1 MRIALLILAGLVG
14 FNALLFA
21 VLWIVF
27 TVEERR
33 KEKKEESSCLPR
45 KSP

>member
-14 FNALLFA
+14 FNVLLFA

-27 TVEERR
+27 SVEEKQ
-33 KEKKEESSCLPR
+33 KEKKEESSCRPR